1 MMKLRSK
8 RRSPAASVFS
18 MDAERLQF
26 LRDSI
31 SAIPGDTFARYGLAM
46 ELARGGQPDEA
57 WDHFRH
63 LLEHQP
69 NYAPAYYQA
78 GVLLT
83 DQGRSEEAR
92 KVLTQGVELTR
103 RLGQKHAE
111 SELLAALDSL
121 D

>member
-1 MMKLRSK
+1 
-8 RRSPAASVFS
+8 
-18 MDAERLQF
+18 MDNERLQF

-31 SAIPGDTFARYGLAM
+31 ATNPADTFARYGLAV
-46 ELARGGQPDEA
+46 ELARGGQPDQA
-57 WDHFRH
+57 WEQFQY
-63 LLEHQP
+63 LLEHHP
-69 NYAPAYYQA
+69 DYAPVYYQA
-78 GVLLT
+78 GMLLV

-111 SELLAALDSL
+111 SELMAALESL